1 MYGQRRTLVIT
12 WFKVVVP
19 ILAVFV
25 VGEGMLQAQ
34 DQKDQD
40 GPVSVKHEGVYK
52 LGELKIV
59 PDDLRD
65 LPPLP
70 RNYQALNN
78 RGYLIHHTG
87 VVAGKHVVRFVVKS
101 VNDEKEFNDLR
112 IFHAEPDP
120 FDPQSM

>member
-25 VGEGMLQAQ
+25 VGEGMFQAQ

-70 RNYQALNN
+70 RNYQALN